1 MKKAFYPLWI
11 IYLLVVFLPIGLVAT
26 TLAALATIIFAFV
39 GDYRWC
45 YMPAKYWG
53 RIMCYAAFV
62 WVEVRGRENYDKNR
76 SYIFIANHQSGYDI
90 FVIYGWLINK
100 FKWIMKS
107 SLRRIPLVGFACHRA
122 GHIFIDRTNPI
133 RAKHSI
139 EDAKRKL
146 CNGSSIVIF
155 PEGSRSKTGKL
166 GSFKRGAFKIAQD
179 LHLPIVP
186 ISIKGAF
193 EVMAPGEYFP
203 KPGRIVLT
211 FHPEIPTDNLSDAN
225 LNEFMEHCREV
236 VASAM

>member
-1 MKKAFYPLWI
+1 MKKAFYLLWI
-11 IYLLVVFLPIGLVAT
+11 IYIILVFLPIGFVITVIISIL
-26 TLAALATIIFAFV
+26 TILFAFV

-53 RIMCYAAFV
+53 RIMCYLAFV
-62 WVEVRGRENYDKNR
+62 RVEVRGRENYDKNK
-76 SYIFIANHQSGYDI
+76 SYIFIANHQSAYDI
-90 FVIYGWLINK
+90 FVVYGWLINK

-107 SLRRIPLVGFACHRA
+107 SLRKIPFVGLACHKA
-122 GHIFIDRTNPI
+122 GHIFVDRSNP
-133 RAKHSI
+133 RQAKRSI
-139 EDAKRKL
+139 EDAEKKL
-146 CNGSSIVIF
+146 QNGSSIVVF

-166 GSFKRGAFKIAQD
+166 GAFKRGAFKIAQD

-193 EVMAPGEYFP
+193 DVMSPSDYFP

-211 FHPEIPTDNLSDAN
+211 FHPEIPTDNLCDAN
-225 LNEFMEHCREV
+225 LNEFMEHCRSV